1 MNTNKCIIIVSLILA
16 ILVIVFII
24 FYKRETFVGDA
35 FTKLN
40 ILEGEG
46 GRIINEFNSF
56 DGFVTLPD
64 PVNENKDLQFM
75 KMNSKSSF
83 VFSRS
88 EVNKMEDFSLGVYF
102 RKKNKTARYSNFIVG
117 NNGTDDTLKI
127 TLDIGKII
135 IIYEEDNMEIPV
147 EIDTSDGESKLSY
160 LFIKANINGL
170 NGQPPTLEIII
181 DNKRYKMTMSSSLG
195 STLELKQFIFGNNTT
210 SSSGFEGLIGQILIY
225 NELVGNTTMCKY
237 YNCNI
242 NCFAPDGSTDY
253 DGNVN
258 LCITDC
264 MRSCNDI
271 EKCQNICVNC
281 EVEGKIWD
289 SAKKKEMCP
298 WLSEIKVVQS
308 LAEAPQIRGFPG
320 DGKILVEWKKP
331 FDGQSE
337 ISNYVVLYYETF
349 NKKTGVN
356 VSISGKSSTDICEYE
371 IQHLKNRTYYDIVVR
386 AVNTQGIGPTSNI
399 ITVAPNGNV
408 ISNNNRNIFSELE
421 EELQKEVDNTSLDF
435 RCDMNNFDSIGH
447 TLDFYDDDISDIKS
461 YIEKLKK

>member
-1 MNTNKCIIIVSLILA
+1 
-16 ILVIVFII
+16 
-24 FYKRETFVGDA
+24 
-35 FTKLN
+35 
-40 ILEGEG
+40 
-46 GRIINEFNSF
+46 
-56 DGFVTLPD
+56 
-64 PVNENKDLQFM
+64 
-75 KMNSKSSF
+75 
-83 VFSRS
+83 
-88 EVNKMEDFSLGVYF
+88 
-102 RKKNKTARYSNFIVG
+102 
-117 NNGTDDTLKI
+117 
-127 TLDIGKII
+127 
-135 IIYEEDNMEIPV
+135 
-147 EIDTSDGESKLSY
+147 
-160 LFIKANINGL
+160 
-170 NGQPPTLEIII
+170 
-181 DNKRYKMTMSSSLG
+181 
-195 STLELKQFIFGNNTT
+195 
-210 SSSGFEGLIGQILIY
+210 
-225 NELVGNTTMCKY
+225 
-237 YNCNI
+237 
-242 NCFAPDGSTDY
+242 
-253 DGNVN
+253 
-258 LCITDC
+258 
-264 MRSCNDI
+264 
-271 EKCQNICVNC
+271 VNC